1 MKGFCLAN
9 AHCNQDLVFKVWKNH
24 DANCQLL
31 VYVRRWN
38 KEMFYSEMRSKY
50 YEVSKMPIFQSRL
63 KYTEVAD
70 DDETEQILI
79 HIEQRG
85 CKC

>member
-1 MKGFCLAN
+1 
-9 AHCNQDLVFKVWKNH
+9 
-24 DANCQLL
+24 
-31 VYVRRWN
+31 
-38 KEMFYSEMRSKY
+38 MFYSEMRSKY
-50 YEVSKMPIFQSRL
+50 YEVFKMPIFQSRL